1 MAVEK
6 KKNKTNQIRTDQIKT
21 EPNHDNSP
29 SSPLHSIS
37 IFDSLFYYFHSHKS
51 VSESVKQKVTRLI
64 SIDQ

>member
-29 SSPLHSIS
+29 SLSTPLYIN
-37 IFDSLFYYFHSHKS
+37 L
-51 VSESVKQKVTRLI
+51 
-64 SIDQ
+64 